1 MGKQNRQRRAAK
13 KRKSAARQGPVRP
26 PGRPPTSDRDR
37 RPDDTDR
44 RARVR
49 AELLRVIGDAWTRGW
64 QPVEL
69 VRHVRRSGLDP
80 WCQNLL
86 ARAIAVEFRAN
97 ALRDVHPSWA
107 DQVRGVTAG
116 FEPIEADWFERSDP
130 DLDRLDDIARL
141 VALLARL
148 PRLARLIPSPGDPS
162 VDVDVLVGEVRG
174 DPILDRIRSLLA
186 KAESTEF
193 PAEAEAFTAKAQS
206 LITSARLDEAALRVS
221 KTPNGGSGRVSAIR
235 VPIDEPYV
243 NEKRILLAA
252 IAAANDART
261 IGERDLG
268 LVTVVGPSG
277 QLVHIELLFT
287 SLLIQLQSA
296 LIIDSSTSAPGDRR
310 RSRRY
315 RASFIAGFAR
325 RVGERLAATVAVGD
339 APGSVLPVLVSDRK
353 AVDELIERM
362 FDVLTSR
369 RGVRERDLLGVRS
382 GAAAAD
388 RVRLR
393 DDGLAGGRRRD
404 TSELADA
411 SGW

>member
-1 MGKQNRQRRAAK
+1 
-13 KRKSAARQGPVRP
+13 
-26 PGRPPTSDRDR
+26 
-37 RPDDTDR
+37 
-44 RARVR
+44 
-49 AELLRVIGDAWTRGW
+49 
-64 QPVEL
+64 
-69 VRHVRRSGLDP
+69 
-80 WCQNLL
+80 
-86 ARAIAVEFRAN
+86 
-97 ALRDVHPSWA
+97 VHPSWA
-107 DQVRGVTAG
+107 GQVRGITAR
-116 FEPIEADWFERSDP
+116 FEPVEDDWFDRSGP
-130 DLDRLDDIARL
+130 GLGRIIGL
-141 VALLARL
+141 VAFLARL
-148 PRLARLIPSPGDPS
+148 PRLARLIPSPGNPS

-206 LITSARLDEAALRVS
+206 LITTARLDEAALWGSRA
-221 KTPNGGSGRVSAIR
+221 PNGGTGRVSAIR

-243 NEKRILLAA
+243 NEKRILLAG

-261 IGERDLG
+261 IGERDLD

-287 SLLIQLQSA
+287 SLMIQLQSA
-296 LIIDSSTSAPGDRR
+296 LNTDASSSVPGDRR

-315 RASFIAGFAR
+315 RASFIAGFACR
-325 RVGERLAATVAVGD
+325 IGERLAAARSVAVND
-339 APGSVLPVLVSDRK
+339 AAGSALPVLVSDRK

-362 FDVLTSR
+362 FVTVTSR
-369 RGVRERDLLGVRS
+369 RGVRDRDPMGITS

-393 DDGLAGGRRRD
+393 EDGLAGGSRRA
-404 TSELADA
+404 TSELPQA